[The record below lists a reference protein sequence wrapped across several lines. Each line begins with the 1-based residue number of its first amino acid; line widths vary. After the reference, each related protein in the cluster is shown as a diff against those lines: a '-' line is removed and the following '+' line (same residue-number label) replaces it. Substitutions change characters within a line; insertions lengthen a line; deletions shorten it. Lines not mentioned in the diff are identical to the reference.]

1 MSTSKFVSQLDLEKD
16 QQSILAILHE
26 IVSDKIKTH
35 RDFQSLIHRWGRRT
49 GKIFSKND
57 LLLAYRKLREQNHP
71 DLPQDSDI
79 VKKIQL
85 KPIRT
90 LSGVATVTILTKP
103 FPCPGKCIFCP
114 NDIRMPKSYLAS
126 EPGAQRAL
134 RNQFDPYLQ
143 TYNRLQALYDI
154 GHDINKIEVIIL
166 GGTWSYYSEG
176 YQIWFIKRVF
186 EAMNDFGE
194 GKDQRPEILEM
205 IKNQKWQ
212 EITYIK
218 KIFRN
223 SKEEKEKSFK
233 PLTDEKTNTS
243 FSSENSLTL
252 SSFIGRQKEPQV
264 TDTYN
269 RTIINI
275 IEANGQKLV
284 ESYEKTTWEELFEQH
299 KINETAKCRCVGL
312 VIETRPDNISPAE
325 IIRIRRLGCTKTQ
338 IGFQSLNDEVLAKN
352 HRGHDVAATRKAV
365 KLLRQAGF
373 KIHAHWMANLY
384 GSSPEQD
391 IQDYQ
396 KIFEDVDFRPDELK
410 IYPCSLIETAELMDY
425 YHKGLWQPYTY
436 DQLLRVV
443 SQCIANTPQ
452 YCRLT
457 RVIRDIP
464 GTDIVTG
471 NKITNFREIAEKELD
486 RLGVVRQDIR
496 SREIKDQIIT
506 RDQVHLEIISYQTS
520 CGEEQF
526 LQLVTKEN
534 KIVGFLRLYLPTATD
549 FEHPFIDELS
559 SSAIIREIHI
569 YGKVVNIGQQKQG
582 KAQHLG
588 LGTELI
594 ETATKIA
601 QNKGY
606 KKLAVIS
613 AIGTR
618 EYYRKRGFKDGEL
631 YQLRLLRD

>member
-1 MSTSKFVSQLDLEKD
+1 MSTSKFVSQVNLEEH
-16 QQSILAILHE
+16 QQSILAVLHE
-26 IVSDKIKTH
+26 IASDKVKTH
-35 RDFQSLIHRWGRRT
+35 RDFQLLIHRWGRKT

-57 LLLAYRKLREQNHP
+57 LIFAYKKLKEQNHP

-79 VKKIQL
+79 IKKIQL

-90 LSGVATVTILTKP
+90 LSGVTTVTVLTKP

-114 NDIRMPKSYLAS
+114 NDVRMPKSYLAD

-143 TYNRLQALYDI
+143 TYNRLQALSDI
-154 GHDINKIEVIIL
+154 GHDTNKIEVIIL

-176 YQIWFIKRVF
+176 YQIWFIKRIF

-194 GKDQRPEILEM
+194 GKDQRPEVLKL

-212 EITYIK
+212 EIQYIK

-223 SKEEKEKSFK
+223 SREVKGKSSK
-233 PLTDEKTNTS
+233 SITDQETDTLSYLENNT
-243 FSSENSLTL
+243 TL
-252 SSFIGRQKEPQV
+252 SSLTPSKGESQLD
-264 TDTYN
+264 DTYN
-269 RTIINI
+269 KTIIKI
-275 IEANGQKLV
+275 IETNGQKLV

-325 IIRIRRLGCTKTQ
+325 VIRIRKLGCTKTQ

-384 GSSPEQD
+384 GSNPEQD

-396 KIFEDVDFRPDELK
+396 KIFEDIDFKPDELK

-425 YHKGLWQPYTY
+425 YHKGLWRPYTY
-436 DQLLRVV
+436 DELLRVV

-471 NKITNFREIAEKELD
+471 NKITNFREVAEKELD
-486 RLGVVRQDIR
+486 RLGIIRQDIR
-496 SREIKDQIIT
+496 SREIKNQTVT
-506 RDQVHLEIISYQTS
+506 RDQVHLDIVSYQTS

-526 LQLVTKEN
+526 LQFITQEN
-534 KIVGFLRLYLPTATD
+534 KIVGFLRLHLPTETD
-549 FEHPFIDELS
+549 FKHPFIDELS

-569 YGKVVNIGQQKQG
+569 YGKAVNIGQQKQG
-582 KAQHLG
+582 EAQHLG
-588 LGTELI
+588 LGSELI
-594 ETATKIA
+594 EIATKIA
-601 QNKGY
+601 QSRGY

-631 YQLRLLRD
+631 YQFRNF